1 MKARIIWKSHKK
13 FLFTILRAKRV
24 ASIWIFG
31 AKIQIWS
38 LYVAIPI
45 PLPIQRLS
53 PFSLSRMR
61 SITKKTPLLFSLQ
74 TLRGSWSS
82 KWAISR
88 HRSWI
93 SANPSSS
100 RSPRS
105 RSCRPPTPPGRT
117 RSPRSW
123 RKGPKS
129 GGELRKWQKGPP
141 AYNPVAKQEHSR
153 LTSGDLIFIT
163 TSSVNW

>member
-1 MKARIIWKSHKK
+1 MKITQKKSHFK
-13 FLFTILRAKRV
+13 ILRAKRV
-24 ASIWIFG
+24 ASILISTFLARKFKSEFW
-31 AKIQIWS
+31 K
-38 LYVAIPI
+38 LYLSIPI

-53 PFSLSRMR
+53 PFSLSRVQWQKN
-61 SITKKTPLLFSLQ
+61 SPLLFSLQ

-105 RSCRPPTPPGRT
+105 RSCWPPTPPGRT

-129 GGELRKWQKGPP
+129 GGELRKFQ
-141 AYNPVAKQEHSR
+141 
-153 LTSGDLIFIT
+153 
-163 TSSVNW
+163 